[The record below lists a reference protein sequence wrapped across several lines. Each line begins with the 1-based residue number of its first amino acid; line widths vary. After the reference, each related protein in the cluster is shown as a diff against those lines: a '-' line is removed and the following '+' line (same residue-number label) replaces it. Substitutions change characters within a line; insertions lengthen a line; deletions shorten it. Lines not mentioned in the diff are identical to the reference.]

1 MWPNLCTEKG
11 ALKLREKRISN
22 VTLLHKWVTYWV
34 HVWDLLH
41 LRSWASY
48 LHQCVYVH
56 SCMHVR
62 VIESTVNTLSC
73 ITSFGKV
80 YAESLKQTKCCYSL
94 WWMRTADFSTTKKN
108 NKAHLYDKMF
118 HFYFRVAREEEL
130 LSQLLPFLF
139 KLYYCFWMIITSI
152 VNYIYGGDRVFI
164 ITVGL

>member
-80 YAESLKQTKCCYSL
+80 YAKSLKQTKCCYSYDECAQL
-94 WWMRTADFSTTKKN
+94 IFPRRRKITRLIFTTRCFIFGFPYRKERRTSFSNLTCYIQI
-108 NKAHLYDKMF
+108 L
-118 HFYFRVAREEEL
+118 
-130 LSQLLPFLF
+130 
-139 KLYYCFWMIITSI
+139 IT
-152 VNYIYGGDRVFI
+152 
-164 ITVGL
+164 

>member
-34 HVWDLLH
+34 HVWNLLH

-80 YAESLKQTKCCYSL
+80 YAKSLKQTKCCYSYDECAQL
-94 WWMRTADFSTTKKN
+94 IFPRRRKITRLIFTTRCFIFGFPYRKGRRTSFSTFN
-108 NKAHLYDKMF
+108 LCCSNLIVYS
-118 HFYFRVAREEEL
+118 V
-130 LSQLLPFLF
+130 
-139 KLYYCFWMIITSI
+139 WMIIAVLLT
-152 VNYIYGGDRVFI
+152 IYFVAQECFD
-164 ITVGL
+164 

>member
-94 WWMRTADFSTTKKN
+94 WWMRTADFSTMKKN

-118 HFYFRVAREEEL
+118 HFWISISQGKKNFFFKFNL
-130 LSQLLPFLF
+130 LYSNLDYLKCLDNYCT
-139 KLYYCFWMIITSI
+139 YY
-152 VNYIYGGDRVFI
+152 
-164 ITVGL
+164 